1 MNKLNNDLIMIT
13 TLMVAMFA
21 FAVPAFAVSDTAL
34 QISGDISSGMKYLSA
49 GLAFGLAAIAAG
61 LAVGKAGAAG
71 LAAVA
76 GGISEALVATAIGL
90 FVAIPAVMAYNY
102 FTGRVESFVVE
113 MDNSSS
119 ELVDYF
125 LKRRAQSGND

>member
-1 MNKLNNDLIMIT
+1 MLIKDKKKNSGVRCICLNKLNNDLIMIT

-76 GGISEALVATAIGL
+76 ENPELKSQSLIIIAIAEAIAIYGIVIALLILGA
-90 FVAIPAVMAYNY
+90 
-102 FTGRVESFVVE
+102 E
-113 MDNSSS
+113 
-119 ELVDYF
+119 
-125 LKRRAQSGND
+125 

>member
-1 MNKLNNDLIMIT
+1 
-13 TLMVAMFA
+13 MVAMFA

-76 GGISEALVATAIGL
+76 ENPELKSQSLIIIAIAEAIAIYGIVIALLILGA
-90 FVAIPAVMAYNY
+90 
-102 FTGRVESFVVE
+102 E
-113 MDNSSS
+113 
-119 ELVDYF
+119 
-125 LKRRAQSGND
+125 

>member
-1 MNKLNNDLIMIT
+1 
-13 TLMVAMFA
+13 MVAMFA

-71 LAAVA
+71 LAAGA
-76 GGISEALVATAIGL
+76 ENPELKSQSLIIIAIAEAIAIYGIVIALLILGA
-90 FVAIPAVMAYNY
+90 
-102 FTGRVESFVVE
+102 E
-113 MDNSSS
+113 
-119 ELVDYF
+119 
-125 LKRRAQSGND
+125 